1 MSNAVATQTQHPNNA
16 SNSKSKSTKKAR
28 SRNHLSVVSLRV
40 ELTLNTAQA
49 QFLCDRTLE
58 HIENAAEAVGVVAE
72 TFGNKEDAAVLGD
85 TLKDMIENGRIEMK
99 EHIDQLEATLQGH
112 DVEVDNIECTNVRV
126 QDVVVKTPYQR
137 EWLVLL
143 RDYDHLVQLASLL
156 FIGSWIS
163 QRDFGRLIGSRS
175 ADVRRLMG
183 EIIKL
188 GKRAKDSV
196 SDEHKRRQEVAKA
209 REERRQAR
217 ENESGATTED
227 APDAASAETNADT
240 NVAAAPV
247 AAVEAAVQEGDAPA
261 AELTAEDDMP
271 VEVINHAVSAVG

>member
-16 SNSKSKSTKKAR
+16 SKSKSKSKKKAR
-28 SRNHLSVVSLRV
+28 SRNHLSVVSMRIK
-40 ELTLNTAQA
+40 LTLNTAQS

-58 HIENAAEAVGVVAE
+58 HIENAAEAIGVVAE
-72 TFGNKEDAAVLGD
+72 TFGNKEDAAVLGE